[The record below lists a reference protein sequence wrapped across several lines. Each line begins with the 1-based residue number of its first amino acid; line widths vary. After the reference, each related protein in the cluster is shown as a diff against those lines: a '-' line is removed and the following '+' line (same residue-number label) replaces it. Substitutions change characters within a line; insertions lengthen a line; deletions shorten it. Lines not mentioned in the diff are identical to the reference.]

1 MVQPLRVA
9 VLTKL
14 SRFGGAINM
23 LKYRQNV
30 QNRHASVLTMQTY
43 TLTDARNKHGEVF
56 DKAAI
61 EPVLLTKQSR
71 PSHVIISAESYQKL
85 INRLTELED
94 MLLGQA
100 AEAALNQS
108 KMVGTDNFTNALE
121 RLANNDSNII
131 CQ

>member
-1 MVQPLRVA
+1 
-9 VLTKL
+9 
-14 SRFGGAINM
+14 
-23 LKYRQNV
+23 
-30 QNRHASVLTMQTY
+30 MQIY
-43 TLTDARNKHGEVF
+43 TLTDACNKHGEVF

-61 EPVLLTKQSR
+61 EPVLLTNQSR

-100 AEAALNQS
+100 AEVALSQS

-121 RLANNDSNII
+121 RLANGEA
-131 CQ
+131 

>member
-1 MVQPLRVA
+1 MVRPLPVIA
-9 VLTKL
+9 LTAL
-14 SRFGGAINM
+14 SRFGGAINL

-30 QNRHASVLTMQTY
+30 QNSHASVVTMQTY

-100 AEAALNQS
+100 AEAALNKS
-108 KMVGTDNFTNALE
+108 TMVGSEAFTAALSG
-121 RLANNDSNII
+121 LANGET
-131 CQ
+131 

>member
-9 VLTKL
+9 VVTTL
-14 SRFGGAINM
+14 SRFGGAINL

-30 QNRHASVLTMQTY
+30 QNSHASVLTMQTY

-100 AEAALNQS
+100 AEVALSQS

-121 RLANNDSNII
+121 RLANGEA
-131 CQ
+131 

>member
-1 MVQPLRVA
+1 MVQPLQVA
-9 VLTKL
+9 VLTTL
-14 SRFGGAINM
+14 SRFGGAIN
-23 LKYRQNV
+23 LLQYRQNV
-30 QNRHASVLTMQTY
+30 QNSHASVLTMQTY

-71 PSHVIISAESYQKL
+71 PSHVIISAESYHKL

-100 AEAALNQS
+100 AEAALSQS
-108 KMVGTDNFTNALE
+108 TMVGSEAFTNALE
-121 RLANNDSNII
+121 RLANGEA
-131 CQ
+131 